1 MASQK
6 SPRVMILDRFA
17 AGYINIDALAVEEAG
32 DSVRVTGSVPTEQER
47 QRVLSLLGEAQAE
60 GIRSKR
66 TRSRSGRA
74 SSPNDDGASISDL
87 RNPPEPA
94 WSPALYCA
102 DDAWHRLEGRKLLIN
117 RPKTFRAAILCSAP

>member
-60 GIRSKR
+60 GIRSTHKIEVR
-66 TRSRSGRA
+66 PA
-74 SSPNDDGASISDL
+74 SSPNDDGASISDI

-94 WSPALYCA
+94 
-102 DDAWHRLEGRKLLIN
+102 
-117 RPKTFRAAILCSAP
+117 